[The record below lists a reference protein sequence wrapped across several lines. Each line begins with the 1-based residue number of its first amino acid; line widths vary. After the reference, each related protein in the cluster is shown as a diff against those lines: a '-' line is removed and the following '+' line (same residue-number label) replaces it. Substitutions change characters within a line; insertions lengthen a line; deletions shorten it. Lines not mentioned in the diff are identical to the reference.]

1 MLATRFGGQMQ
12 QGLSEA
18 ARRQDTSVVKAVAE
32 AWRDDEPTITAVT
45 KTWLSSAKSET
56 ILKTLIRG
64 REVSVSAA
72 PVADEYK
79 APLLLVASAEFALLI
94 VVVSA
99 LYLAHRLSIALPAI
113 VAIVLLM
120 ASGLLLISYWKK
132 KPEERNPTFWW
143 VASAIYLVQMGLA
156 VPICRDIFFFEEQK
170 QWGHHEFLWGL
181 IMVFVGLLTTPAVA
195 EPFKK
200 LPSKVAKGQ
209 AHR

>member
-1 MLATRFGGQMQ
+1 MQ

-143 VASAIYLVQMGLA
+143 VASLCMLRRRPTTERRSMTTRGRLGSPTARLA
-156 VPICRDIFFFEEQK
+156 ALNKSCSRRLPCR
-170 QWGHHEFLWGL
+170 GG
-181 IMVFVGLLTTPAVA
+181 
-195 EPFKK
+195 
-200 LPSKVAKGQ
+200 
-209 AHR
+209 